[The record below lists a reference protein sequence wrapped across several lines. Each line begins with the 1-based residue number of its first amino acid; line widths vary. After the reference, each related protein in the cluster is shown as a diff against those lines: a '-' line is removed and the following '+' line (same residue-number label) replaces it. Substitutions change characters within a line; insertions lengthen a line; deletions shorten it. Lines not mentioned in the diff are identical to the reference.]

1 MRVGESPWFALFASF
16 HDINIPS
23 HHGWFQA
30 TRVTALK
37 ARVGKKYIE
46 SILTS
51 LYKPAPMRD
60 CWWLRPLHREK
71 AQANYMER
79 LHGEKPNLLQIFQPS
94 TLRLQE
100 KKKKPSDDSRLSH
113 CLTTLYRRPWRR
125 ACQLSPLTPLHPERC
140 DNSYPLSLEVFVTQQ
155 K

>member
-1 MRVGESPWFALFASF
+1 MGVGESPWFALFTSF

-23 HHGWFQA
+23 HRGWFQA

-60 CWWLRPLHREK
+60 CWWLRPLHPEK

-79 LHGEKPNLLQIFQPS
+79 LHGQKPNLLQIFQPS

-100 KKKKPSDDSRLSH
+100 KTPQMTPDSATVWLH
-113 CLTTLYRRPWRR
+113 CIGDPEGEPVSS
-125 ACQLSPLTPLHPERC
+125 AHSPHRILR
-140 DNSYPLSLEVFVTQQ
+140 DVTIHILWV
-155 K
+155 